1 MTGVIVCASI
11 VILTAIVINSDKAL
25 AFFERLANKLGW

>member
-1 MTGVIVCASI
+1 MSGIIACASI
-11 VILTAIVINSDKAL
+11 VILTAIVINSEKAL

>member
-1 MTGVIVCASI
+1 MEGVIACSMI
-11 VILTAIVINSDKAL
+11 VIGMAIVTNSKRAM